1 VATKLASHIRRNAV
15 AYVALFV
22 ALSGTAAA
30 ATSVLPV
37 NSVGTAQLKNGA
49 VTGQKVAND
58 TLTGANIKAST
69 LGTVPNA
76 ANASKL
82 GGKQPSA
89 FQSRVTGT
97 CPSGSAVASIATAG
111 TVTCQSANVTQEMGG
126 SAGFISSNVFLAPSG
141 VSSGSVLE
149 TDAEAGTSA
158 LPSTAANLWVSTPS
172 IPLSAGWIFTLRVN
186 GANTNLSCLI
196 TTLGSTPN
204 CSDTTDTVTIPAGAT
219 VDLAMTETGGGV
231 SSPIPITFGWTDAT
245 T

>member
-1 VATKLASHIRRNAV
+1 
-15 AYVALFV
+15 
-22 ALSGTAAA
+22 
-30 ATSVLPV
+30 V

-49 VTGQKVAND
+49 VTGQKVAAN

-76 ANASKL
+76 ANAAKL
-82 GGKQPSA
+82 GGQAPSA
-89 FQSRVTGT
+89 FR
-97 CPSGSAVASIATAG
+97 
-111 TVTCQSANVTQEMGG
+111 VTQEMGG
-126 SAGFISSNVFLAPSG
+126 SAGYVSSNVFLAPSG
-141 VSSGSVLE
+141 VSSGSLLE

-204 CSDTTDTVTIPAGAT
+204 CSDTTHTVTIPAGAT
-219 VDLAMTETGGGV
+219 VDLAMTETGGGA

-245 T
+245 